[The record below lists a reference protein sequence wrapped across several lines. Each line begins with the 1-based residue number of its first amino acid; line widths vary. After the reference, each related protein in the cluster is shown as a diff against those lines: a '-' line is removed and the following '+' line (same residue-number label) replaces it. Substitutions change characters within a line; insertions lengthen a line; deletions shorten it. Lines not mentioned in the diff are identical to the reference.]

1 MLSRSMHNS
10 DGGHVAGVSSQRQV
24 LHPVDNSGGLRYDYA
39 WRERPLLCA
48 ARILV
53 ADDDPVI
60 RDVLVQIVT
69 DLGHSADCTATASE
83 TVEVLQKNVYDLVL
97 LDLRFPDC
105 KDLSTLAA
113 IREKAPATDVI
124 IVTAEADDLNIV
136 TEAVRLGAFDYIP
149 KPVREDDIRIRVTRV
164 LEMRSLARSHNRAV
178 AELARGREFDDIVG
192 ASTGVKA
199 IVQKA
204 RELSSYDIPVL
215 ITGETGTGKELF
227 ARALHYGGPRRN
239 RPFVSINCAAL
250 PAELTE
256 SELFGHEKGAFT
268 GAMASRRGAFE
279 EAGDGT
285 ILLDEIG
292 DMNPLSQAALLRVLE
307 TGEYRSVG
315 GVNKKSLARIVLATN
330 KNLASLV
337 EKGLFRKDLF
347 YRVDR
352 MRIDVP
358 PLKSRKEDIP
368 VLARHFLT
376 LIEEKVGKGVRN
388 ISEDAVTSLNAYDWP
403 GNVRELKN
411 EVERAYIHADG
422 DSIRTVHLSGDVVA
436 AALSASGTEDDA
448 SPEQIEKL
456 VGALRSTGGN
466 ISKAA
471 EMLGVHRNTV
481 HRWVKRYS
489 LGGAE

>member
-1 MLSRSMHNS
+1 M
-10 DGGHVAGVSSQRQV
+10 
-24 LHPVDNSGGLRYDYA
+24 
-39 WRERPLLCA
+39 PLLCA
-48 ARILV
+48 ARILI

-60 RDVLVQIVT
+60 RDVLMQIVT
-69 DLGHSADCTATASE
+69 ELGHSTDCTATAAE
-83 TVEVLQKNVYDLVL
+83 TIDALLKNPFDLVL

-113 IREKAPATDVI
+113 IREKAPSTDVI
-124 IVTAEADDLNIV
+124 IVTAEADDLGIV
-136 TEAVRLGAFDYIP
+136 TSAVRLGAFDYIP

-164 LEMRSLARSHNRAV
+164 LEMRSLACSHSRAV

-192 ASTGVKA
+192 DSAGIKT
-199 IVQKA
+199 IIQKA

-268 GAMASRRGAFE
+268 GAMVSRRGAFE
-279 EAGDGT
+279 EACDGT
-285 ILLDEIG
+285 IFLDEIG
-292 DMNPLSQAALLRVLE
+292 DMNPLSQAALLHVLE

-315 GVNKKSLARIVLATN
+315 GGNKKSHARIVLATN
-330 KNLASLV
+330 KALASLV
-337 EKGLFRKDLF
+337 EEGLFRKDLF

-358 PLKSRKEDIP
+358 PLRNRKEDIP
-368 VLARHFLT
+368 SLARHFLT
-376 LIEEKVGKGVRN
+376 LIEVKVGKGVHN
-388 ISEDAVTSLNAYDWP
+388 IAQDAMASLQAYDWP
-403 GNVRELKN
+403 GNIRELKN
-411 EVERAYIHADG
+411 ELERAYIHADG
-422 DSIRTVHLSGDVVA
+422 DSIGTVHLSGDVVA

-456 VGALRSTGGN
+456 VHALKSSGGN

-471 EMLGVHRNTV
+471 EMLGVHRNTI

-489 LGGAE
+489 LGGAG